1 MSWDRPEISRSVRQS
16 FNKNTHTH
24 RKEETNPKMQV
35 WDPEDDELPSF
46 LWNNR
51 WRPFFFGSLIDA
63 TMPNHPIL
71 EVLKNS
77 VYLQPAQNEN
87 QRRWAP
93 NIEYPCL
100 VTIEDPLLK

>member
-71 EVLKNS
+71 EVLKIPYICN
-77 VYLQPAQNEN
+77 QPRMKTSAGGHLILSI
-87 QRRWAP
+87 P
-93 NIEYPCL
+93 
-100 VTIEDPLLK
+100 V